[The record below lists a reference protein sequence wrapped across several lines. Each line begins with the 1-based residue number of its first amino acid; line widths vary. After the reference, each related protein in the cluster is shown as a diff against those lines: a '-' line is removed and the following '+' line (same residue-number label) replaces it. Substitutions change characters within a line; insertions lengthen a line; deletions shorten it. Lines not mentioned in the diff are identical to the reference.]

1 MKSYVYQ
8 GNVLIVD
15 ADALFVP
22 ALEQEQGIEMPDK
35 PRKPQMR
42 RKRRRHRRKSGMT
55 ITEMVKKARTYKPRR
70 VLGPEA
76 RETIRQEISNG
87 MGLTECCKKYQISVG
102 LYYSI
107 KNETLSGGVKEEPT

>member
-15 ADALFVP
+15 GDALFVP

-55 ITEMVKKARTYKPRR
+55 MIEAERKIKTYKPRR
-70 VLGPEA
+70 VLEQEE
-76 RETIRQEISNG
+76 RETIRQEIADG
-87 MGLTECCKKYQISVG
+87 MGLTECCKKYEISVG

-107 KNETLSGGVKEEPT
+107 KNEALSGGVKEEMT